1 MTAGWRRL
9 PLISLALVSG
19 AALGYQVLL
28 LRVFSIVQWHH
39 LAYMVISLALL
50 GYGASGTA
58 LTLGAPWVRR
68 QAGWLYP
75 WSILLFALAS
85 LPAFLLAQALA
96 FSPEELL
103 WRPSLAWRLAAI
115 YVVLA
120 TPFFLAASA
129 VGIAFLA
136 RPGEVPRLYAADL
149 AGAGAGGLAALGT
162 MYAPSPASGLVLMAT
177 VGLMGALV
185 AVVELRRARV
195 SVLAASGLAVAVSLL
210 LPADTL
216 VLRPSPYKDL
226 EETLRIAGTRIEAQ
240 RTGPRGQVT
249 AVGSPLVPLREAPGM
264 SLVAGVEPPPQ
275 RALFVNGDGITGI
288 TQDDGRPDALAF
300 LDRLPSALPYHLLS
314 PDRVLVPRADGGLL
328 ALQAKTAGASRVDA
342 LVPDPNVLAL
352 VRGPY
357 ADFSGGLYLRPPVR
371 AIRADARAFLERTD
385 AVYDLIQIAPPGSQ
399 TAGGAGLH
407 AIQEDFLYTVE
418 ALGTAWRRLSPEGA
432 LAVSAWIRLPPRD
445 SLKLAAMLVVMLD
458 EAGVADPGAH
468 LAVVRAWQ
476 MATFVVTRAPLPAPA
491 IPSLRRFAEARGFDL
506 AWYPGM
512 ERSAANRYNRMPEPY
527 LFDGIARM
535 LAEGPASLISDY
547 KFDLRPATD
556 DRPFFHNFLR
566 WRSLPEVAGLLG
578 AGGMPLLEAGFVLLL
593 ATLAQALLLAATLI
607 LLPLLLSRR
616 RRHAWAVSR
625 LRGKVLIYF
634 SGLGLA
640 FMIVELV
647 ALHRLVLLVG
657 SPVITSAVVL
667 AFFLLAAGAGS
678 LRAARACDL
687 RHAIRTAVAGTVV
700 AALAWHGL
708 LALFAPALSSQP
720 PLVAAGVAAAS
731 LAPMAFFM
739 GQLFPLGLT
748 AVARRDE
755 GMIAWAWGING
766 CASVVGAIAGT
777 ALAVSIGFGASL
789 IVALAIYAVVAA
801 SVPHPP
807 IVGPPSADR

>member
-1 MTAGWRRL
+1 MTASWRRP

-19 AALGYQVLL
+19 AALSYQVLL

-58 LTLGAPWVRR
+58 LPLGARWVRR
-68 QAGWLYP
+68 EAGRLYP
-75 WSILLFALAS
+75 WCILLFALAC

-103 WRPSLAWRLAAI
+103 WRPVLAWRLAAI
-115 YVVLA
+115 YVILA

-129 VGIAFLA
+129 VGIAFIA
-136 RPGEVPRLYAADL
+136 GPGQVPRLYAADL

-162 MYAPSPASGLVLMAT
+162 MYVPSPVLGLVLMSA
-177 VGLMGALV
+177 VGLLAALV
-185 AVVELRRARV
+185 AAVELRRARV
-195 SVLAASGLAVAVSLL
+195 PMLAAAALAVALSLL

-216 VLRPSPYKDL
+216 TLRPSPYKDL
-226 EETLRIAGTRIEAQ
+226 EETLRIASTRIEAQ

-249 AVGSPLVPLREAPGM
+249 VVASPAVPLREAPGM

-275 RALFVNGDGITGI
+275 RAMFVNGDGITGI
-288 TQDDGRPDALAF
+288 TRDDGRAEALAF

-314 PDRVLVPRADGGLL
+314 PARVLVPRADGGLL
-328 ALQAKTAGASRVDA
+328 ALQAKRAGATRVDA
-342 LVPDPNVLAL
+342 LVADPNVLAL
-352 VRGPY
+352 VQGPY
-357 ADFSGGLYLRPPVR
+357 ADFSGGLYVRPPVQ
-371 AIRADARAFLERTD
+371 AIRSDARAFLERAD

-399 TAGGAGLH
+399 TAGGASLH

-418 ALGTAWRRLSPEGA
+418 AFVTAWRRLAPGGA
-432 LAVSAWIRLPPRD
+432 LAVGAWIRLPPRD
-445 SLKLAAMLVVMLD
+445 SLKLAAMLVTALR
-458 EAGVADPGAH
+458 EAGVTDPGAH
-468 LAVVRAWQ
+468 LAVARAWQ
-476 MATFVVTRAPLPAPA
+476 MATFVVTRSPLPAA
-491 IPSLRRFAEARGFDL
+491 SILTLRGFAEARGFDL
-506 AWYPGM
+506 AWHPGM

-527 LFDGIARM
+527 LYDGIARM
-535 LAEGPASLISDY
+535 LDEGPAGLIADY

-593 ATLAQALLLAATLI
+593 ATLVQAVILAGTLI
-607 LLPLLLSRR
+607 LLPLILSRR
-616 RRHAWAVSR
+616 RRRAWAAGR
-625 LRGKVLIYF
+625 GRGKVLVYF
-634 SGLGLA
+634 AGLGLA

-657 SPVITSAVVL
+657 NPVVTSAVVI
-667 AFFLLAAGAGS
+667 AFFLLAAGVGS
-678 LRAARACDL
+678 LRAGRAEEL
-687 RHAIRTAVAGTVV
+687 RRAIRVAVAGTVI

-708 LALFAPALSSQP
+708 LAMFAPALSTLP
-720 PLVAAGVAAAS
+720 PALAAGLAALS

-755 GMIAWAWGING
+755 GMIPWAWGING
-766 CASVVGAIAGT
+766 CSSVVVAIAGT
-777 ALAVSIGFGASL
+777 ALAVSIGFGATL
-789 IVALAIYAVVAA
+789 IVALAVYALVAA
-801 SVPHPP
+801 SIPGTNPDPP
-807 IVGPPSADR
+807 